1 MTNVFKLDEILDAL
15 EKIDVVDVISE
26 GFKVLSAGKVNIPPI
41 GEMLFPEVDGE
52 LHIKYG
58 AIQGDEDFVVKMATG
73 FFQNP
78 NIGLS
83 PFSGCMMVFSQ
94 KTGHINS
101 VLLEEGELTNHRT
114 AAAGAVAAKCLAPKN
129 VKTIGIVGT
138 GVQARLQA
146 LYLQKVTDCR
156 KLIVWGRDKEKTKLA
171 AADMHAMGYTVDLA
185 ENLNKLCAVSQII
198 VTTTPS
204 TSPLLEKEMIVPGTH
219 ITAMGSDTSD
229 KCELSPELI
238 NIADIV
244 ATDSIEQAVYRG
256 EISQALKVAK
266 CSKDKIVELGSIIV
280 DPSKGRLNEQ
290 QITVADLSGVA
301 IQDIMIAKAITEI
314 LGKNHNEK

>member
-1 MTNVFKLDEILDAL
+1 
-15 EKIDVVDVISE
+15 
-26 GFKVLSAGKVNIPPI
+26 
-41 GEMLFPEVDGE
+41 
-52 LHIKYG
+52 
-58 AIQGDEDFVVKMATG
+58 
-73 FFQNP
+73 
-78 NIGLS
+78 
-83 PFSGCMMVFSQ
+83 MMVFSQ

-238 NIADIV
+238 NICLLYTSDAAD
-244 ATDSIEQAVYRG
+244 E
-256 EISQALKVAK
+256 
-266 CSKDKIVELGSIIV
+266 
-280 DPSKGRLNEQ
+280 
-290 QITVADLSGVA
+290 
-301 IQDIMIAKAITEI
+301 
-314 LGKNHNEK
+314 